1 MPEVAASV
9 TRDQSPP
16 LMMLGI
22 IYALL
27 FNAGLLAVSPLF
39 ASGSFPVPSSSA
51 EQIVSFFRANG
62 RQIAITSALQFGSA
76 IPLGLF
82 TATVAN
88 RLRFLRIRAA
98 GVNIALFG
106 GWTTAALMLV
116 ATSVMWATAS
126 VANVASDDFLLA
138 LYRLQ
143 MALGGPG
150 FSVPFGLLLA
160 GIAVTGG
167 LSRSLPK
174 WFAILGVVLAV
185 IGELSWLFLITSGS
199 AAANSSSAL
208 PRIPLVDRRCLAA
221 SEYARCQDTHSETEV
236 FNAGARGRVATS
248 RQIEG
253 AKS

>member
-1 MPEVAASV
+1 MSEVAASV

-22 IYALL
+22 IYTLL

-51 EQIVSFFRANG
+51 EQIASFFRENG
-62 RQIAITSALQFGSA
+62 RQIVITSALQFGSA

-82 TATVAN
+82 TATIAN
-88 RLRFLRIRAA
+88 RLRFLGVRAA

-106 GWTTAALMLV
+106 GWTTVALMLV
-116 ATSVMWATAS
+116 ATSMMWTTAS
-126 VANVASDDFLLA
+126 VANVASDDLLFA
-138 LYRLQ
+138 LYQLQ

-160 GIAVTGG
+160 GIAVTGW

-174 WFAILGVVLAV
+174 WFAVLGVVLAI
-185 IGELSWLFLITSGS
+185 IGELSWLFLLTPK
-199 AAANSSSAL
+199 AL
-208 PRIPLVDRRCLAA
+208 PLIPLVRFPGFPWLIVAA
-221 SEYARCQDTHSETEV
+221 WLLPNTRAAGISHSE
-236 FNAGARGRVATS
+236 N
-248 RQIEG
+248 
-253 AKS
+253 

>member
-51 EQIVSFFRANG
+51 ERIVSFFRENG
-62 RQIAITSALQFGSA
+62 RQIAIASALQFGSA

-82 TATVAN
+82 TATLAN

-116 ATSVMWATAS
+116 TTSVMWTTSS
-126 VANVASDDFLLA
+126 VATVASDDLLLA
-138 LYRLQ
+138 LYRLH

-150 FSVPFGLLLA
+150 FAVPFGLLLA

-167 LSRSLPK
+167 LSRSLPS

-185 IGELSWLFLITSGS
+185 IGELSWLFLITPR
-199 AAANSSSAL
+199 AL
-208 PRIPLVDRRCLAA
+208 PLIPLVRFPGFPWLIATAWLLPNTRAA
-221 SEYARCQDTHSETEV
+221 KTPHSETEF
-236 FNAGARGRVATS
+236 FNAGTRGRAAT
-248 RQIEG
+248 
-253 AKS
+253 

>member
-1 MPEVAASV
+1 M
-9 TRDQSPP
+9 
-16 LMMLGI
+16 
-22 IYALL
+22 L

-39 ASGSFPVPSSSA
+39 ASGSFPVPSSTA
-51 EQIVSFFRANG
+51 AQIVGFFRANG
-62 RQIAITSALQFGSA
+62 APLTITSALQFGSA
-76 IPLGLF
+76 IPLGLY

-88 RLRFLRIRAA
+88 RLRFLGVRAA

-106 GWTTAALMLV
+106 GWTTVALMLV
-116 ATSVMWATAS
+116 ATSMMWATAS
-126 VANVASDDFLLA
+126 VADAANDDLLFA
-138 LYRLQ
+138 LYHLQ

>member
-1 MPEVAASV
+1 MSELAASV

-22 IYALL
+22 IYAVL

-39 ASGSFPVPSSSA
+39 ASGSFPVPASSA
-51 EQIVSFFRANG
+51 EHIVTFFRENG
-62 RQIAITSALQFGSA
+62 RQLAITSALQFGSA

-88 RLRFLRIRAA
+88 RFRFLGIRAA

-106 GWTTAALMLV
+106 GWTTASVMLV
-116 ATSVMWATAS
+116 ATSVMWAAAS
-126 VANVASDDFLLA
+126 VATAARDDLLLA

-143 MALGGPG
+143 MAIGGPG

-167 LSRSLPK
+167 LSRLLPP
-174 WFAILGVVLAV
+174 WFAILGVLLAL
-185 IGELSWLFLITSGS
+185 IGELSWLFLFTPK
-199 AAANSSSAL
+199 AL
-208 PRIPLVDRRCLAA
+208 PLIPLVRFPGFLWLIAA
-221 SEYARCQDTHSETEV
+221 AWLLPNTRAAKIPHSET
-236 FNAGARGRVATS
+236 
-248 RQIEG
+248 
-253 AKS
+253 